1 MGHFRG
7 RSGLLL
13 AALLAGALAGCG
25 LPDGPSVPPL
35 PPTDPSASDASDR
48 FSFSAPGRKPGQVEI
63 FGYELH
69 YRFSAP
75 GPETDIN
82 LRDRAQLRARRFV
95 RLAKEGDRDAID
107 VADRPLIRVLRA
119 APETHDVT
127 VHFARISEGGDPR
140 AAVTGSPDISLRR
153 GVVGSDGTY
162 ERFTC
167 DRFQKGH
174 ADVAAAP
181 GLAGG
186 CAGGRFQLQLYVLSY
201 SRDVNRREQF
211 SEPLY
216 LGSIDVEFP

>member
-25 LPDGPSVPPL
+25 LPDGPSVPPP
-35 PPTDPSASDASDR
+35 PPTGPSASDASDR
-48 FSFSAPGRKPGQVEI
+48 FSFSAPGTTPGQVEI
-63 FGYELH
+63 LAFGYELH

-107 VADRPLIRVLRA
+107 VADRPLLEVSRA
-119 APETHDVT
+119 ARVT
-127 VHFARISEGGDPR
+127 VDFAGIGEVNGPH
-140 AAVTGSPDISLRR
+140 AAVNGGSRIFLRR
-153 GVVGSDGTY
+153 GVMGSDGTY
-162 ERFTC
+162 EPFTC

-211 SEPLY
+211 SKPLY

>member
-25 LPDGPSVPPL
+25 LPDGPAVPPP
-35 PPTDPSASDASDR
+35 PPTNPSASDASDR
-48 FSFSAPGRKPGQVEI
+48 FSFSAPGTTPGPVEI
-63 FGYELH
+63 VAFGYELH

-107 VADRPLIRVLRA
+107 VADRPLLSV
-119 APETHDVT
+119 
-127 VHFARISEGGDPR
+127 PR
-140 AAVTGSPDISLRR
+140 AARVTVDFAGIGEGDDPHAAVPGSPDISLRR

-186 CAGGRFQLQLYVLSY
+186 CAGGRFQLQLYVLAY
-201 SRDVNRREQF
+201 SRDVKSREQF

>member
-25 LPDGPSVPPL
+25 LPDGPSVPP
-35 PPTDPSASDASDR
+35 PQPTDPSASDASDR
-48 FSFSAPGRKPGQVEI
+48 FSFSGTKPEGGTAA
-63 FGYELH
+63 FGYEIH
-69 YRFSAP
+69 YRFSAL
-75 GPETDIN
+75 GEETDRN
-82 LRDRAQLRARRFV
+82 LRDRAQLSARRFV
-95 RLAKEGDRDAID
+95 RLAKEGDRDTID

-140 AAVTGSPDISLRR
+140 AAVTGSPYISLRR

-201 SRDVNRREQF
+201 SRDDKGREQF

>member
-1 MGHFRG
+1 M
-7 RSGLLL
+7 LL

-25 LPDGPSVPPL
+25 LPDGPSVPPP
-35 PPTDPSASDASDR
+35 PPTGPSASDASDR
-48 FSFSAPGRKPGQVEI
+48 FSFSATGRKPGQVEI
-63 FGYELH
+63 LAFGYELH

-107 VADRPLIRVLRA
+107 VADRPLLRVSRA
-119 APETHDVT
+119 AHVT
-127 VHFARISEGGDPR
+127 VDFAGIGEVNGPHATVNGGPRI
-140 AAVTGSPDISLRR
+140 VLRR

>member
-25 LPDGPSVPPL
+25 LPDGPAVPPP
-35 PPTDPSASDASDR
+35 PPTGPSASDASDR
-48 FSFSAPGRKPGQVEI
+48 FSFSAPGTTPGPVEI
-63 FGYELH
+63 VAFGYELH

-107 VADRPLIRVLRA
+107 VADRPLLSVPRA
-119 APETHDVT
+119 ARVT
-127 VHFARISEGGDPR
+127 VDFAGIGEGGDPH
-140 AAVTGSPDISLRR
+140 AAVPGSPDISLRR

-167 DRFQKGH
+167 DLFQKGH

-186 CAGGRFQLQLYVLSY
+186 CAGGRFQLQLYVLAY
-201 SRDVNRREQF
+201 SRDVKSREQF

>member
-25 LPDGPSVPPL
+25 LPDGPSVPP
-35 PPTDPSASDASDR
+35 PKPTDPSASDASDR
-48 FSFSAPGRKPGQVEI
+48 FSFSGTKPEGGTAA
-63 FGYELH
+63 FGYEIH

-107 VADRPLIRVLRA
+107 VADRPLLEVTRA
-119 APETHDVT
+119 ARVT
-127 VHFARISEGGDPR
+127 VDFAGIGEVNGPH
-140 AAVTGSPDISLRR
+140 AAVNGGPRIVLRR

-162 ERFTC
+162 EPFTC

-181 GLAGG
+181 ALAGG
-186 CAGGRFQLQLYVLSY
+186 CPGGRFQLQLYVLSY
-201 SRDVNRREQF
+201 SRDVSREQF

>member
-1 MGHFRG
+1 M
-7 RSGLLL
+7 
-13 AALLAGALAGCG
+13 
-25 LPDGPSVPPL
+25 
-35 PPTDPSASDASDR
+35 
-48 FSFSAPGRKPGQVEI
+48 
-63 FGYELH
+63 
-69 YRFSAP
+69 
-75 GPETDIN
+75 
-82 LRDRAQLRARRFV
+82 
-95 RLAKEGDRDAID
+95 
-107 VADRPLIRVLRA
+107 
-119 APETHDVT
+119 
-127 VHFARISEGGDPR
+127 
-140 AAVTGSPDISLRR
+140 
-153 GVVGSDGTY
+153 VGSDGTY

>member
-25 LPDGPSVPPL
+25 LPDGPSVPPP
-35 PPTDPSASDASDR
+35 PPTGPSASDASDR
-48 FSFSAPGRKPGQVEI
+48 FSFSGTKPEGGTAA
-63 FGYELH
+63 FGYEIH
-69 YRFSAP
+69 YRFSAL
-75 GPETDIN
+75 GEETDRN
-82 LRDRAQLRARRFV
+82 LRDRAQLSARRFV

-107 VADRPLIRVLRA
+107 VADRPLLEVTRA
-119 APETHDVT
+119 ARVT
-127 VHFARISEGGDPR
+127 VDFAGIGEVNGPHATVNGGPRI
-140 AAVTGSPDISLRR
+140 VLRR

-162 ERFTC
+162 EPFTC

-201 SRDVNRREQF
+201 SRDDKGREQF

>member
-25 LPDGPSVPPL
+25 LPDGPAVPPP
-35 PPTDPSASDASDR
+35 PPTGPSASDASDR
-48 FSFSAPGRKPGQVEI
+48 FNFSGRKPEGGTEA

-107 VADRPLIRVLRA
+107 VADRPLIRVLPT

-127 VHFARISEGGDPR
+127 VHFARISEGGDPH
-140 AAVTGSPDISLRR
+140 AAVPGSPDISLRR

-186 CAGGRFQLQLYVLSY
+186 CAGGRFQLQLYVLAY
-201 SRDVNRREQF
+201 SRDVKSREQF